1 MQLAVWTTTPWTL
14 PANLAVAVNGDLTY
28 ALVDSGE
35 RKLIVAEDLVDELAA
50 KFDTPLNVIGL
61 LKGEALVGT
70 TYSRPVP
77 NNAIKG
83 DASVVLGGDYITS
96 EGGTGLV
103 HTAPGHGQDDYQ
115 TGLKYDLP
123 PFSPVDAAG
132 KFTSEAGSDLEG
144 LPVLT
149 KGSEEI
155 TERLGDKVLLSE
167 PYEHRYPYDWRTK
180 KPVLMRA
187 TDQWFASV
195 DSFREDAL
203 RAINEVTWTPSV
215 GKNRISAMT
224 ELRGDWCISRQ
235 RSWGVPLPVFYHKD
249 TGEPLVTDETLD
261 RIVSLVEDKGTNVW
275 FELEVDELLPDT
287 ISNKGD
293 YVKGT
298 DTMDVWFDSG
308 TSWAGVVGQRSELG
322 KSDDEPADLYLE
334 GSDQHRGWF
343 QSSLLTSVACR
354 NKAPYSSVLTHGFV
368 LDEKGFKMSKS
379 LGNVVDPKL
388 VIEGGNN
395 LKKEP
400 AYGADVLRLW
410 VATVDYSSDVR
421 IGPNAIKQVF
431 EQYRKLRNTL
441 RYMVGNVADVPEEG
455 SSDFTAYDAAAN
467 YDTLPSLD
475 KWLLGRLNALEVE
488 CYDAYDQYQFQRA
501 VNALSAFAT
510 NELSALYLD
519 VAKDRLYVSPQ
530 HSARRRSCQSVLIA
544 CLNTLPRLL
553 APLLPHLAEE
563 LWQALPYKA
572 GDAFSAERGS
582 VFDLAEPWTRGSLA
596 PFTPHDEAKWD
607 ARRQLRDDA
616 NRALEAARRDK
627 LVGASLDAKVVVSPP
642 VDAEARKAFDE
653 SLAGLADTSQ
663 VIAPHGKDIADAVD
677 DLRFLFLV
685 SDVEVVESS
694 DAVCGVCADQ
704 HVVSSADS
712 FTGATVGVVE
722 ASTARCAR
730 CWYHDST
737 VGSLAN
743 HPALCARC
751 GDAVG
756 DDV

>member
-1 MQLAVWTTTPWTL
+1 
-14 PANLAVAVNGDLTY
+14 
-28 ALVDSGE
+28 
-35 RKLIVAEDLVDELAA
+35 
-50 KFDTPLNVIGL
+50 
-61 LKGEALVGT
+61 
-70 TYSRPVP
+70 
-77 NNAIKG
+77 
-83 DASVVLGGDYITS
+83 
-96 EGGTGLV
+96 
-103 HTAPGHGQDDYQ
+103 
-115 TGLKYDLP
+115 
-123 PFSPVDAAG
+123 
-132 KFTSEAGSDLEG
+132 
-144 LPVLT
+144 
-149 KGSEEI
+149 
-155 TERLGDKVLLSE
+155 
-167 PYEHRYPYDWRTK
+167 
-180 KPVLMRA
+180 
-187 TDQWFASV
+187 
-195 DSFREDAL
+195 
-203 RAINEVTWTPSV
+203 
-215 GKNRISAMT
+215 
-224 ELRGDWCISRQ
+224 
-235 RSWGVPLPVFYHKD
+235 
-249 TGEPLVTDETLD
+249 
-261 RIVSLVEDKGTNVW
+261 
-275 FELEVDELLPDT
+275 
-287 ISNKGD
+287 
-293 YVKGT
+293 
-298 DTMDVWFDSG
+298 
-308 TSWAGVVGQRSELG
+308 
-322 KSDDEPADLYLE
+322 
-334 GSDQHRGWF
+334 
-343 QSSLLTSVACR
+343 
-354 NKAPYSSVLTHGFV
+354 
-368 LDEKGFKMSKS
+368 MSKS
-379 LGNVVDPKL
+379 LGNVIDPKL

-455 SSDFTAYDAAAN
+455 SSEFGAYDAAAN
-467 YDTLPSLD
+467 YDSLPSLD

-488 CYDAYDQYQFQRA
+488 CYDAYDSYQFQRA

-530 HSARRRSCQSVLIA
+530 DSARRRSCQSVLIA

-572 GDAFSAERGS
+572 GDAFSSERGS

-596 PFTPHDEAKWD
+596 PFQAHDEAKWD

-627 LVGASLDAKVVVSPP
+627 LVGASLDAKVVVAPP
-642 VDAEARKAFDE
+642 ADAEKRAAFDA

-663 VIAPHGKDIADAVD
+663 VIAPHGKDVADAVD

-685 SDVEVVESS
+685 SDVEVLDTS